1 MPWVCPEKTR
11 KGQPPTPPTS
21 PQTKLYHLRSSHA
34 HTQQGPEHKHRPVV
48 HNDYLV
54 YRLTTTSSYTV
65 VSRTAHRQ
73 GHSPTVLLGQDS
85 TTHTSPMRFLCFQ
98 THTPTSDIPPNTYY
112 RSPRTSNTHT
122 ATIRLHV
129 LIHMYTSQTPMDT
142 HRQIFPTLE
151 HTDAPNTTHGATSP
165 EDNRPARTLHLCGCQ
180 LHMYF
185 SPHPQCGHTISSYLG
200 PVETPRH
207 SAKKQRGTL
216 PTPPYHRNT
225 TWSFMHLVI
234 DTQTSRHT

>member
-21 PQTKLYHLRSSHA
+21 PQTKLYHLSSSHA

-48 HNDYLV
+48 HNDYYE

-73 GHSPTVLLGQDS
+73 GHSPTVRLGQDS
-85 TTHTSPMRFLCFQ
+85 RTHTSPMRFLCFQ
-98 THTPTSDIPPNTYY
+98 KHTPTSGIPPNTYY

-129 LIHMYTSQTPMDT
+129 LILKQLWTHTDKYTQPLNIQMPQTLHMG
-142 HRQIFPTLE
+142 PTLQM
-151 HTDAPNTTHGATSP
+151 TTALPGHCTCVGVNCICISAL
-165 EDNRPARTLHLCGCQ
+165 TLN
-180 LHMYF
+180 
-185 SPHPQCGHTISSYLG
+185 
-200 PVETPRH
+200 VD
-207 SAKKQRGTL
+207 
-216 PTPPYHRNT
+216 TPP
-225 TWSFMHLVI
+225 L
-234 DTQTSRHT
+234 HT